1 MSSVTRR
8 RLRRS
13 SRRNVRAFLCSTAA
27 LNMRKPGLELGD
39 PRSGLSDEDLV
50 SRARPDCT
58 LHPSFPRAWGN
69 RFKVA
74 RQDAAASRLQE
85 SRIHAAVDASRDR
98 RAGGT
103 AHDQLG
109 RLNIIAALLVAN
121 RGGDLFR
128 HLIGRAT
135 IGRAEAVGR

>member
-1 MSSVTRR
+1 MSKPPVWSSGILDRDSLVRTSSVE
-8 RLRRS
+8 
-13 SRRNVRAFLCSTAA
+13 
-27 LNMRKPGLELGD
+27 PGH
-39 PRSGLSDEDLV
+39 
-50 SRARPDCT
+50 CT
-58 LHPSFPRAWGN
+58 PHPSFPRAWGN

-74 RQDAAASRLQE
+74 RRDAAASRLQE

-109 RLNIIAALLVAN
+109 RLNIVAALLVAN
-121 RGGDLFR
+121 RVGDLFW